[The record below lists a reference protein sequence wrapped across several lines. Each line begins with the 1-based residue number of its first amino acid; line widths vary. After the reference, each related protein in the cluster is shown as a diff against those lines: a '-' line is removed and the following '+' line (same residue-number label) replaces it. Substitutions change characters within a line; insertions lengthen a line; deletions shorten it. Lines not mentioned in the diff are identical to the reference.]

1 MPVSSCSETIANC
14 RRAWHATIM
23 RFALLLLVFLAA
35 SPAHGQY
42 WDYYENARFGYGI
55 DVPPGYSG
63 SGESDNGDGQMFY
76 DLPAEQGL
84 TVWGGQLTDSLQAE
98 AMLVAETF
106 ASQRWTITESA
117 STPQWSMLVAKR
129 DHRVLMQRS
138 ILLCDGASYAAFRA
152 EFNIRDQN
160 AMSGVLQGV
169 TRSFVPIGC

>member
-1 MPVSSCSETIANC
+1 M
-14 RRAWHATIM
+14 IM
-23 RFALLLLVFLAA
+23 RFALLLLALLVT

-63 SGESDNGDGQMFY
+63 NGESDNGDGQMFY
-76 DLPAEQGL
+76 DLVAEQGL

-98 AMLVAETF
+98 AMRVAETF
-106 ASQRWTITESA
+106 ASQGWTITEST
-117 STPQWSMLVAKR
+117 STPQWSMLAAMR
-129 DHRVLMQRS
+129 NQRVLVQRS

-160 AMSGVLQGV
+160 AMSSVLHGVS
-169 TRSFVPIGC
+169 RSFAPIGC